1 MTAWPTVTAP
11 GSVEGHAFVAPV
23 VDVPLPLPTEP
34 ADIDAGPMY
43 GRYRCWTGPEL
54 AETEFPPLE
63 WIVPDLVPAGLSLL
77 VGAPKVGKSWA
88 ALDIAL
94 AVASGGLALG
104 GVQVTAGDVLFL
116 ALEDGPRR
124 LADRQDLLL
133 GSGAPSAHFYAFTDW
148 PKGMDAAR
156 AAWQWC
162 ADHPGVRLLVVDTLA
177 RVRPAR
183 SKGGNGYDED
193 TAALVPWQKLA
204 EHFGIAVVI
213 VHHDRK
219 AGDGGDFVDAVS
231 GTHGLAGVADTTLVL
246 DRARMEDFGRLRL
259 TGRDV
264 MERELVLKRVGPTWV
279 VYDGP
284 MPDPDLGSSSA
295 AIVAWLSAHG
305 APARPA
311 EVALGTGEDPDKCR
325 RYLARLVESGRIAK
339 TGRGLSTVTVP
350 SVPSVPTMDRD

>member
-1 MTAWPTVTAP
+1 MTWPTVTEP
-11 GSVEGHAFVAPV
+11 GSAQGQTFVEPV
-23 VDVPLPLPTEP
+23 EVVVPLPAEP
-34 ADIDAGPMY
+34 PPEEPSGPLY
-43 GRYRCWTGPEL
+43 ERYKCWTGPEL
-54 AETEFPPLE
+54 ADTDFPPLQ

-88 ALDIAL
+88 GLDIAL
-94 AVASGGLALG
+94 AVASGGMALG
-104 GVQVTAGDVLFL
+104 GIRVEAGDVLFL

-124 LADRQDLLL
+124 LADRQELLL
-133 GSGAPSAHFYAFTDW
+133 GSERPSERFHAYTDW
-148 PKGMDAAR
+148 PKGVNAAR

-162 ADHPGVRLLVVDTLA
+162 ADHPGVRLVLVDTLA
-177 RVRPAR
+177 RVRPNRA
-183 SKGGNGYDED
+183 KGGNGYDED

-204 EHFGIAVVI
+204 EHFGIAVVL

-219 AGDGGDFVDAVS
+219 AESSDFIDAVS

-264 MERELVLKRVGPTWV
+264 QERELVLKRVGPTWV
-279 VYDGP
+279 VHDGP

-295 AIVAWLSAHG
+295 GIVTWLASHG
-305 APARPA
+305 APARAA

-325 RYLARLVESGRIAK
+325 RYLARLVDSGRITK
-339 TGRGLSTVTVP
+339 TGRGLYTVPVP
-350 SVPSVPTMDRD
+350 SVPSVSTEDEE